1 MKIKADF
8 VTNSSTTVYI
18 CYVPEDFIISEEFIE
33 KSESYNSYYD
43 PDEDEIGDL
52 CARANEQLKEFRRRG
67 EMQSEPDWLSA
78 AIIGEALDKHN
89 YILKSIDVGGGDCTI
104 YVSISDDEIKK
115 LRDATTRILYH
126 EDQVGICHQ

>member
-43 PDEDEIGDL
+43 PDEDVIFPVEIWHGCWKL
-52 CARANEQLKEFRRRG
+52 HGYQGLWWSIPIT
-67 EMQSEPDWLSA
+67 QPD
-78 AIIGEALDKHN
+78 KP
-89 YILKSIDVGGGDCTI
+89 KMKT
-104 YVSISDDEIKK
+104 KK
-115 LRDATTRILYH
+115 KRKAKK
-126 EDQVGICHQ
+126 